1 MRPWHCFSGHALAWL
16 HAPSDFSAAWDAGL
30 ELSVTGVLQSASTAG
45 SCSQRG
51 PVEGWLA
58 WQWLSFSWGDP
69 TCCSP
74 QARIQTSH
82 KDPAWAPGVFCLA
95 TACPSAAQATGWAQ
109 PLLSEENSGG
119 PRPEAPA
126 TPALPAAAPP
136 SHPLPRDCRGG
147 TDRCPAYSSCQKAH
161 SLHQPQQPFAPEVA
175 WSVVIGWQ
183 EQPAPAPGYP
193 EVHLTQK
200 AHPPCTLGAAILFHP
215 PFYGR
220 GSHFVNVIQ
229 LCDWLTAIS

>member
-1 MRPWHCFSGHALAWL
+1 MLPWHCFLGHALAWL

-58 WQWLSFSWGDP
+58 WQWQWLSFSWGDP

-95 TACPSAAQATGWAQ
+95 RACPSAAQATGWAQ

-119 PRPEAPA
+119 LRHEAPA

-147 TDRCPAYSSCQKAH
+147 TDRCPAYSFCQKSH
-161 SLHQPQQPFAPEVA
+161 SLP
-175 WSVVIGWQ
+175 
-183 EQPAPAPGYP
+183 PASAAICPRSRMVCCDWLAGTASPRPPGYP

-200 AHPPCTLGAAILFHP
+200 AHPPRTLGAAILFHP
-215 PFYGR
+215 PFYG
-220 GSHFVNVIQ
+220 GA
-229 LCDWLTAIS
+229 AIL